1 MATLI
6 KVNQAILMQ
15 VLLMMKDTMFVNTF
29 VFLHV

>member
-15 VLLMMKDTMFVNTF
+15 DLLMMKDTTFVNTF